1 MITKPNIPKKEK
13 IYKAD
18 LSKYSLSLKFNI
30 IATIE
35 KINKIIPNNKITLIS
50 PFLLFLSLNI

>member
-1 MITKPNIPKKEK
+1 MPNIPKKEK

-18 LSKYSLSLKFNI
+18 FSKYSLSLKINI

-35 KINKIIPNNKITLIS
+35 KTNKVIPNNKIIFIQPHFFYHL
-50 PFLLFLSLNI
+50 